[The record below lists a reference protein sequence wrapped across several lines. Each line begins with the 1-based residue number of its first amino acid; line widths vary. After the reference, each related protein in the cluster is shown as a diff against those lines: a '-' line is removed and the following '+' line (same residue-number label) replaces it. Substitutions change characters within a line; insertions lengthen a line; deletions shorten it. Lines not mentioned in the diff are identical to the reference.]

1 MDAKKPKCPKGTRR
15 NKKTGECERRSKSES
30 SKTSKSSK
38 SSKSSSK
45 RSKSSKTSKSSS
57 NRSSKSVKT
66 MKHPSKITVYI
77 TCHGTDMPKKPI
89 VVDPSVRILSQAG
102 KFGCWGFFSQM
113 SLNEIKKMIYFAE
126 IKNQRDNTFLMLEN
140 IKPEFKR
147 ETHRDLTSTNVVHF
161 LTEQDKEKLQLGEKT
176 TNYRQSRHTLKTRIK
191 NEDWQ
196 IYTPVIDHLY
206 DFTDKKHRNQ
216 GIFIADMKNKPAS
229 FKFAEDDNLL
239 KIMNDAKEEFHLKQ
253 EFREMKMKEFFSK
266 HPSLHDEIS
275 KEIMEN
281 LDKIG
286 ADNLE
291 SYAFAVNDP
300 ELIDVLI
307 KVTGKSLYDKILAI
321 LKDQYSD
328 LEYSG
333 TVLQS
338 ELVKFLKDA
347 KFDIIN
353 IIDKSCRSYGGIM
366 SKEKFAEI
374 NAKEDE
380 ASLLIDKTLGG
391 NSRRISK

>member
-1 MDAKKPKCPKGTRR
+1 
-15 NKKTGECERRSKSES
+15 
-30 SKTSKSSK
+30 
-38 SSKSSSK
+38 
-45 RSKSSKTSKSSS
+45 
-57 NRSSKSVKT
+57 
-66 MKHPSKITVYI
+66 
-77 TCHGTDMPKKPI
+77 
-89 VVDPSVRILSQAG
+89 
-102 KFGCWGFFSQM
+102 M

-126 IKNQRDNTFLMLEN
+126 IKEQRNNTFLMLEN

-147 ETHRDLTSTNVVHF
+147 ETRRDLTSTNVVHF

-239 KIMNDAKEEFHLKQ
+239 KNMNQAKEEFHLKQ

-286 ADNLE
+286 ADNLD

-307 KVTGKSLYDKILAI
+307 KVTGKPLYDKILAI

-366 SKEKFAEI
+366 SKEEFAKI

-380 ASLLIDKTLGG
+380 ASKLIDKTLGG

>member
-1 MDAKKPKCPKGTRR
+1 
-15 NKKTGECERRSKSES
+15 
-30 SKTSKSSK
+30 
-38 SSKSSSK
+38 
-45 RSKSSKTSKSSS
+45 
-57 NRSSKSVKT
+57 
-66 MKHPSKITVYI
+66 MKQPSKITVYI
-77 TCHGTDMPKKPI
+77 ICHGTDMPKKPI
-89 VVDPSVRILSQAG
+89 TVDPSVRILSQAG

-147 ETHRDLTSTNVVHF
+147 ETRRDLTSTNVVHF

-229 FKFAEDDNLL
+229 FKFAEDDDLL
-239 KIMNDAKEEFHLKQ
+239 KIMNAAKEEFHLKK
-253 EFREMKMKEFFSK
+253 EFGEMKMKEFFSK
-266 HPSLHDEIS
+266 HPVLNNVENS

-286 ADNLE
+286 ADNLD

-300 ELIDVLI
+300 ELIDELI
-307 KVTGKSLYDKILAI
+307 KITGKPIFDKILAI

-380 ASLLIDKTLGG
+380 ASGLIDKTLGG
-391 NSRRISK
+391 KRQRISK

>member
-1 MDAKKPKCPKGTRR
+1 
-15 NKKTGECERRSKSES
+15 
-30 SKTSKSSK
+30 
-38 SSKSSSK
+38 
-45 RSKSSKTSKSSS
+45 
-57 NRSSKSVKT
+57 
-66 MKHPSKITVYI
+66 
-77 TCHGTDMPKKPI
+77 MPKNPI

-126 IKNQRDNTFLMLEN
+126 IREQRDNTFLMLEN

-147 ETHRDLTSTNVVHF
+147 ETRRDLTSTNVVHF
-161 LTEQDKEKLQLGEKT
+161 LTEQDKEQLQLGEKT

-206 DFTDKKHRNQ
+206 DFTDKKHPNQ

-239 KIMNDAKEEFHLKQ
+239 KIMNSAKEEFHLKQ
-253 EFREMKMKEFFSK
+253 EFKEMKMKDFFSK
-266 HPSLHDEIS
+266 HDEIS
-275 KEIMEN
+275 KEIMEK
-281 LDKIG
+281 LDKLG
-286 ADNLE
+286 ADNLD
-291 SYAFAVNDP
+291 SYVFAVNDP
-300 ELIDVLI
+300 ELREELI
-307 KVTGKSLYDKILAI
+307 KVMGKSLFDKILAI
-321 LKDQYSD
+321 LKDQYLD
-328 LEYSG
+328 LEHKG
-333 TVLQS
+333 AILQS

-380 ASLLIDKTLGG
+380 ASKLIDKTLGG
-391 NSRRISK
+391 NSRRI

>member
-15 NKKTGECERRSKSES
+15 NKKTGECERRSGKS
-30 SKTSKSSK
+30 SKSKSSK
-38 SSKSSSK
+38 SKSSKSKSSSK
-45 RSKSSKTSKSSS
+45 H
-57 NRSSKSVKT
+57 SSKSVKT

-77 TCHGTDMPKKPI
+77 VCHGTDMPKKPV

-126 IKNQRDNTFLMLEN
+126 IKEQRDNTFLMLEN

-147 ETHRDLTSTNVVHF
+147 ETRRDLTSTNVVHF

-239 KIMNDAKEEFHLKQ
+239 KIMNAAKEDFHLKP

-275 KEIMEN
+275 KEIMEKLDN
-281 LDKIG
+281 LG

-300 ELIDVLI
+300 ELIDELI
-307 KVTGKSLYDKILAI
+307 KITGKPIFDKILAI

-328 LEYSG
+328 LEYTG

>member
-1 MDAKKPKCPKGTRR
+1 
-15 NKKTGECERRSKSES
+15 
-30 SKTSKSSK
+30 
-38 SSKSSSK
+38 
-45 RSKSSKTSKSSS
+45 
-57 NRSSKSVKT
+57 
-66 MKHPSKITVYI
+66 MKQPSKITVYI
-77 TCHGTDMPKKPI
+77 VCHGTDMPKNPI

-113 SLNEIKKMIYFAE
+113 SLNEIRKMIYFAE
-126 IKNQRDNTFLMLEN
+126 IKDQRDNTFLMLEN

-147 ETHRDLTSTNVVHF
+147 ETRRDLTSTNVVHF
-161 LTEQDKEKLQLGEKT
+161 LTEQDKEKLQMGEKT
-176 TNYRQSRHTLKTRIK
+176 TNYRQSRHTLKARIK

-206 DFTDKKHRNQ
+206 DFMDKKHPNQ
-216 GIFIADMKNKPAS
+216 GIFIADVKNAPAS
-229 FKFAEDDNLL
+229 FKFAEDDDLL
-239 KIMNDAKEEFHLKQ
+239 KIMNSAKEEFHLKE
-253 EFREMKMKEFFSK
+253 EFGQMKLKDFFSK
-266 HPSLHDEIS
+266 HPKLHDEIS
-275 KEIMEN
+275 KEMMEK
-281 LDKIG
+281 LDKLG
-286 ADNLE
+286 ADNLD

-300 ELIDVLI
+300 ELREELI
-307 KVTGKSLYDKILAI
+307 KVMGKPIFDKILAI

-380 ASLLIDKTLGG
+380 ASKLIDKTLGG
-391 NSRRISK
+391 KRQRISK